1 MLYSRSVWGEV
12 RVLIDLS
19 RVESEPLRFAEQ
31 LTLDP
36 ETIDPD
42 RVVGPVEVRL
52 EGLVTRSATGVT
64 ASGRCEAHARLAC
77 TRCLAPIE
85 WSNADAFDVE
95 LRSNA
100 DGPTDEDVGLDETE
114 MDVIFLDDD
123 RFDTTDL
130 AAEQV
135 LLALPMRLVCRD
147 DCAGLCPRCGA
158 DLNQEGAC
166 TCEPEVDP
174 RWEALRNLSGGG
186 S

>member
-1 MLYSRSVWGEV
+1 
-12 RVLIDLS
+12 
-19 RVESEPLRFAEQ
+19 
-31 LTLDP
+31 
-36 ETIDPD
+36 
-42 RVVGPVEVRL
+42 
-52 EGLVTRSATGVT
+52 
-64 ASGRCEAHARLAC
+64 LAC
-77 TRCLAPIE
+77 TRCLAPVE
-85 WSNADAFDVE
+85 WTNADTFQVE
-95 LRSNA
+95 LRSTA

-158 DLNQEGAC
+158 DLNREGAC
-166 TCEPEVDP
+166 ACQPEVDP
-174 RWEALRNLSGGG
+174 RWEALRDLSGGG

>member
-42 RVVGPVEVRL
+42 RVVGPVEVCL

-166 TCEPEVDP
+166 TCEPEADP